1 MILMDGTDIL
11 DFKIMAQNIY
21 NNTSYVFFK
30 NLYFDHMRP
39 QAGTLREFC

>member
-21 NNTSYVFFK
+21 NNTSYEIYQFFIK
-30 NLYFDHMRP
+30 GMK
-39 QAGTLREFC
+39 